1 MEILKVKVD
10 SISFH
15 YFYHKQF
22 IMRFIIF
29 AFIIISSISVKAA
42 TTYLDFMD
50 ARFIKYYNID
60 TCKILVEEEDSVGNM
75 VKRVSEIHVFYPS
88 GQAAVSYKIPE
99 FEDEDTVVT
108 LYEYANGLLMASQ
121 RMAPGRD
128 TVLTEY
134 FYKNG
139 MLYGK
144 VVTAF
149 DRKEY
154 EIYTNSDGLV
164 LSMIGKTMIP
174 KIDSLTGEPTGEN
187 FMGKIEEYEY
197 RYNRFRKV
205 TKEVFTYYDKEYYT
219 KVNDYGPAGNGPLLS
234 QSVYKFGSSTPDTK
248 IVYTYGENNLPSKEE
263 TTELPAGAVSNVYFE
278 YHLKLLQPVA
288 VPGKRK

>member
-1 MEILKVKVD
+1 
-10 SISFH
+10 
-15 YFYHKQF
+15 
-22 IMRFIIF
+22 MRFIIF
-29 AFIIISSISVKAA
+29 ATILLSTLSVSAA
-42 TTYLDFMD
+42 TSYLDIID
-50 ARFIKYYNID
+50 ARFIKYHNID
-60 TCKILVEEEDSVGNM
+60 TCKKLVEEEDSVGNM
-75 VKRVSEIHVFYPS
+75 VKRVSEIHLFYPS
-88 GQAAVSYKIPE
+88 GLTAVSYKIPE
-99 FEDEDTVVT
+99 YEDEDTVVT
-108 LYEYANGLLMASQ
+108 VYEYANGLLMASQ
-121 RMAPGRD
+121 KMAPGRD

-154 EIYTNSDGLV
+154 EVYTNSDGLV
-164 LSMIGKTMIP
+164 LSMIGKTMVP

-197 RYNRFRKV
+197 RYNRYKKV

-219 KVNDYGPAGNGPLLS
+219 KVNDYGPVGNGPLMS
-234 QSVYKFGSSTPDTK
+234 QTVFKFGNSSPDTK
-248 IVYTYGENNLPSKEE
+248 IVYTYGDNNLPLVEE
-263 TTELPAGAVSNVYFE
+263 TSELPAGAVSKVYFE
-278 YHLKLLQPVA
+278 YHTRQAAPVV